1 LQKPESIPY
10 NNPMKIGL
18 IGGSGVYQLEG
29 LHVVETRTIDTPF
42 GMPSAPITEGE
53 IDGRPVFFLPRHGAN
68 HEIPPHRINYRANI
82 AAFRQLGVDRIFS
95 IGAVGSLHPEWNPGT
110 IVVPN
115 QIIDMTV
122 GARAG
127 TFFDSG
133 QVMHVDF
140 SEPYCSG
147 LRTTVIRA
155 ASETHEIVIDRGTYV
170 CTNGPRL
177 ESAAEIR
184 YYAMIGADIVGMTA
198 MPEAVLAREAEICYC
213 GICIVT
219 NPAAGLKNENLT
231 TKEVIDA
238 MKEASVQLRLLL
250 RTAILALSPDRH
262 CSCGSAL
269 SEAGV

>member
-1 LQKPESIPY
+1 MSSNQ
-10 NNPMKIGL
+10 
-18 IGGSGVYQLEG
+18 
-29 LHVVETRTIDTPF
+29 TIDTPF

-68 HEIPPHRINYRANI
+68 HEIPRTGSTTAQTCRI
-82 AAFRQLGVDRIFS
+82 RQLGVDRIFS
-95 IGAVGSLHPEWNPGT
+95 IERSAVCIRMEPRHHRCSD
-110 IVVPN
+110 

-184 YYAMIGADIVGMTA
+184 Y
-198 MPEAVLAREAEICYC
+198 
-213 GICIVT
+213 
-219 NPAAGLKNENLT
+219 
-231 TKEVIDA
+231 
-238 MKEASVQLRLLL
+238 
-250 RTAILALSPDRH
+250 
-262 CSCGSAL
+262 
-269 SEAGV
+269 